1 MNVDKVLEYKQTL
14 FFVEFWINNGIK
26 YLVRTSIFE
35 LEGDAMSEIVRRKEN
50 ITQDF
55 EKNTLNGFIGVFLHF
70 IVLGFINL
78 LLMGLMGAGGAIGG
92 LAFLITIFTG
102 PLWLIYWNSYIIIA
116 PNEAATVQFFGKYS
130 GTVNKEGFH
139 FFLNPFYQ
147 KQKISLRIR
156 NFESARLKVNDVNAN
171 PIDIGAVVVWRVF
184 DAAEALFEVDHYDH
198 YVQIQSEAA
207 LRAMATSYP
216 YDIIEDKDVGGISLS
231 SHQEEI
237 AELLQASVEDRLKQ
251 AGIEVLEARISHL
264 AYSQEIAQAM
274 LRRQQ
279 ASAVVAART
288 EIVKGAVGMVE
299 EALKQLSSKQII
311 DLDEDK
317 KATMVSNL
325 LVVLCSE
332 TDTTPVVNTG
342 TIY

>member
-1 MNVDKVLEYKQTL
+1 M
-14 FFVEFWINNGIK
+14 
-26 YLVRTSIFE
+26 RTNIFE
-35 LEGDAMSEIVRRKEN
+35 LEGGTMSEIVRRKEN

-55 EKNTLNGFIGVFLHF
+55 EKKTLNGFVGIFLHI
-70 IVLGFINL
+70 IVLGFVNL
-78 LLMGLMGAGGAIGG
+78 LLLILTGVGGALGG
-92 LAFLITIFTG
+92 LAFLVTIFTG

-139 FFLNPFYQ
+139 FFINPFYY
-147 KQKISLRIR
+147 KQKISMRIR

-207 LRAMATSYP
+207 LRAMATTYP
-216 YDIIEDKDVGGISLS
+216 YDIIEDKDIGGISLS

-299 EALKQLSSKQII
+299 EALDQLSTKKII
-311 DLDEDK
+311 ELDEDK

>member
-1 MNVDKVLEYKQTL
+1 
-14 FFVEFWINNGIK
+14 
-26 YLVRTSIFE
+26 
-35 LEGDAMSEIVRRKEN
+35 MSEIVRRKEN

-102 PLWLIYWNSYIIIA
+102 PLWLLYWNSYIIIA